1 MPSLSWLYW
10 GNLSFYLLRMNCI
23 PFRSTSVQPGFL
35 WGSWYSIFSFM
46 CMFCRSSFVLLYLFF
61 CPLCCRFF
69 FDTRILITPLVS
81 SNSSFN
87 ILCIMFKILAVRSVI
102 CEVGLDWFMIYNAT
116 FNSMSVI
123 LWRSVLL
130 VEETGVPGEKKRL
143 VASHW
148 QSLSHNFV
156 STTHRHERDWN
167 SQG

>member
-1 MPSLSWLYW
+1 VPSLSWLYW

-46 CMFCRSSFVLLYLFF
+46 CMFCRSSFVLLFF
-61 CPLCCRFF
+61 CLLCCRFF